1 MAEDMPGA
9 GTSQGP
15 DRPADGVPPRLRDMA
30 LLLPLAG
37 FLLTMPPLVMIFSR
51 DALILGT
58 PLLYLY
64 LFTLWCALIVGGAL
78 LARRL
83 CRAEGGGADDATA
96 AEGPPERS
104 PDAR

>member
-1 MAEDMPGA
+1 MGDDG
-9 GTSQGP
+9 GSQ
-15 DRPADGVPPRLRDMA
+15 DRPQEDVPPRLRDMA

-51 DALILGT
+51 DTLVLGV

-64 LFTLWCALIVGGAL
+64 FFALWCVLIFGGAA

-83 CRAEGGGADDATA
+83 SHAEAAAIETPKEDGGDA
-96 AEGPPERS
+96 
-104 PDAR
+104 